1 MSAKVILTVI
11 TGSLKGENFEFCDRT
26 TCILGRAKDCNPRLP
41 NDRYHKTIS
50 RYHCLLDINPPD
62 IRIRDFGSLHG
73 TYVNGKIIGKR
84 HRYQTPTEGA
94 RIQFPEYDL
103 KNGDEI
109 KLRHTVL
116 RVKIEG
122 VNHSD
127 VNSSESQTIGVDPS
141 EKPILPRQSG
151 LKSASTTLGCDSYL
165 PKIRGYTTLKRLGQG
180 GLGTVYLAHHD
191 RTGELVALKIMRS
204 HNRRPSDAI
213 RQFLMEIDKTKA
225 LQHPN
230 IVRLREFGYDQD
242 SFFFTMDYCNGG
254 SVLDLM
260 QQRGGKLSVNE
271 AMSITLQVLDG
282 LDYAHTIQVPD
293 ITLAQSGNIQAQG
306 LVHRDLKPGNIFLAN
321 LGLGRLAKVADYGL
335 AKAFD
340 LAGLSGLSRSGQ
352 YAGSPAFMPR
362 QQVIDF
368 KYSKPDVDVWA
379 TAACLYYML
388 TGRLPRDFGNQDP
401 FWVVLQNKPVPIR
414 QRDAGIPKGLAEV
427 IDLALTDNPQ
437 IYFKSAAA
445 FKRALESEL

>member
-11 TGSLKGENFEFCDRT
+11 TGSLKGENFEFSDRT
-26 TCILGRAKDCNPRLP
+26 TCILGRAKDCHPRLP

-84 HRYQTPTEGA
+84 HRHQTPTEGA

-103 KNGDEI
+103 KDGDEI
-109 KLRHTVL
+109 KLRNTIL

-122 VNHSD
+122 ENNGD
-127 VNSSESQTIGVDPS
+127 LESSRS
-141 EKPILPRQSG
+141 PRSG
-151 LKSASTTLGCDSYL
+151 IHLTTLGCDSYL

-191 RTGELVALKIMRS
+191 QTGELVALKIMRS
-204 HNRRPSDAI
+204 HHRRSSDAI
-213 RQFLMEIDKTKA
+213 RQFLLEVEQTKA

-230 IVRLREFGYDQD
+230 IVRLRELGYDKD

-282 LDYAHTIQVPD
+282 LDYAHSIQSPD
-293 ITLAQSGNIQAQG
+293 ITLAKNNNTQVQG

-362 QQVIDF
+362 QQVLDF
-368 KYSKPDVDVWA
+368 KYAKPDVDVWA
-379 TAACLYYML
+379 IAACLYYIL
-388 TGRLPRDFGNQDP
+388 TGRLPRNFGNQDP
-401 FWVVLQNKPVPIR
+401 FWVVLQTQPVPIR
-414 QRDAGIPKGLAEV
+414 ERDALIPKGLAEV